1 MHLGLHGARR
11 ARREIQRTGMA
22 LGFAQLRAR
31 IIMST
36 LGHRNAQPDQL
47 HLAGEP
53 TRLLRARTRA
63 LA

>member
-1 MHLGLHGARR
+1 
-11 ARREIQRTGMA
+11 MA
-22 LGFAQLRAR
+22 LGFAQLRER
-31 IIMST
+31 IITDT

-63 LA
+63 LARCVRILVGIVWNLCA